1 MKRKPIDKQLL
12 KNWRHKMYD
21 FTYEEIAA
29 WTGLS
34 KNTIGNTIRTGKGT
48 QYTIDRISAFFTAQ
62 YSLA

>member
-1 MKRKPIDKQLL
+1 
-12 KNWRHKMYD
+12 MYD

-48 QYTIDRISAFFTAQ
+48 QYTIDRISAFFTYQ
-62 YSLA
+62 YSPVA